1 MEMWL
6 APALGWDFA
15 AGTAQVL
22 GSGEQRVS
30 CISPRDVVT
39 AIVACV
45 DNQQAQGQT
54 IERPWTGGVHSARGH
69 RTRPVAHGPR
79 ARGRARSGRGARA
92 AGAGGPGG
100 TDAAIFPSLMLCQTR
115 GDEIAAAPEWLRP
128 QTTVEDYLRTVLN
141 RAPGGRPRPSRHS
154 RRRNRLRSLPH
165 SGHDPGGRLSYVT
178 RRSPRN
184 PDQGA

>member
-1 MEMWL
+1 MWL

-30 CISPRDVVT
+30 CISARDVVT
-39 AIVACV
+39 AIVACI
-45 DNQQAQGQT
+45 DNQQAQGQRSNVRGPEAVT
-54 IERPWTGGVHSARGH
+54 PLEVIERVQSLTGRVLTVERV
-69 RTRPVAHGPR
+69 PVEELERQAQ
-79 ARGRARSGRGARA
+79 A
-92 AGAGGPGG
+92 AAG

-115 GDEIAAAPEWLRP
+115 GDEIAAAPEWLPP
-128 QTTVEDYLRTVLN
+128 QTTVEDYLRIVLN

-154 RRRNRLRSLPH
+154 RRRDRLRRLPH
-165 SGHDPGGRLSYVT
+165 SGHNPGGRFSYET